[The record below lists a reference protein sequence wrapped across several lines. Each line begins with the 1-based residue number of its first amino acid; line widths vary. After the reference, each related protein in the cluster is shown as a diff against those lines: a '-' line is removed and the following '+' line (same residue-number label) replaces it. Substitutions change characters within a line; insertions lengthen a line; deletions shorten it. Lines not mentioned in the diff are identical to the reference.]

1 MILRC
6 ANCLLPLRFFT
17 VAPLMVSGSHMTR
30 ILKRM
35 LHVTKFDR
43 VNFNLMTSLPG
54 CQLKNKLVYRF
65 NANETHIPSQITDAG
80 LEDIY
85 NLFWHR

>member
-1 MILRC
+1 
-6 ANCLLPLRFFT
+6 
-17 VAPLMVSGSHMTR
+17 
-30 ILKRM
+30 M

-80 LEDIY
+80 LEDI
-85 NLFWHR
+85 